1 MSRRVR
7 IRRIIGIGC
16 ALRIH
21 WMIVILEKVIL
32 LAVGEV
38 PKEEDE
44 VWQGLVG

>member
-1 MSRRVR
+1 MKEVVGHAHS
-7 IRRIIGIGC
+7 
-16 ALRIH
+16 LRIH